1 MQARSS
7 AVEHFLDMEGVVGS
21 NPAAPTK
28 LFTSPQDAG
37 FFVFRFAAMS
47 DLFITLPDGQK
58 KQLQQGANAL
68 DLAEAISPQL
78 AKRIVVARVNGQIQ
92 DVQDPLHDGDAVT
105 LLDAK
110 SPEARDVIAHS
121 CEHVLAAAV
130 VDLFENAQVTMG
142 PRDHSEGFYYDFDI
156 GRPFTD
162 EDLVRIEAKMAALIK
177 DGVRFSKRWLK
188 KSEARDIFKKLGQ
201 KYKAE
206 IMDWI
211 EGDSVTVYESGK
223 FVDLCRGPHL
233 PSANFIKAF
242 KILGNSGSYWRGDSS
257 REMLQRISGIAFAE
271 KAELD
276 AYLFRIE
283 EAKKRDH
290 RKLGPRHGLFFVSE
304 RFASWQDPKAKGS
317 EARVLI
323 YVPTDLHD
331 KNAISGHVTLM
342 ENLLSEIR
350 SLLPSKSLN
359 ITSMNIQNSS
369 ELKTHADLRIFAS
382 ASDVT
387 ARKDV
392 AALIDGFNQKGQLE
406 TKYLFEGHATE
417 EVGPGLVMWLPN
429 GGRIRALIEDFSRRR
444 HFNSGYDMV
453 YSPHI
458 AKSDLWRISGHLGF
472 YRESMFAP
480 MNVDGH
486 EYMLKPM
493 NCPFHV
499 LMYKWKP
506 RSYRELPLRFAEF
519 GTVYRYEMAGVLHG
533 LMRVRGFTQDDAHL
547 FCRWDQ
553 LDQELDRVVAFVLA
567 MLKAFGFTEFEVNI
581 STRPE
586 QFVGDVNLWERAED
600 SLKQAVMR
608 TGLNFQIDEGGGAF
622 YGPKIDIKLKD
633 SLNRAWQCSTVQL
646 DFNNPER
653 FDLEYVNQQGEKVR
667 PVMLHRALFGS
678 IERFIGVLIEHYA
691 GAFPAWL
698 SPVQVRVLS
707 VSDRHNDHGEKVAE
721 ELRQHGIRAE
731 FQLSSDKLGA
741 KIREAQMEKIPLMV
755 VVGDREVSEYGG
767 TLRLRS
773 QEDKGFF
780 PLSDLVQELKE
791 HCKEPA

>member
-1 MQARSS
+1 
-7 AVEHFLDMEGVVGS
+7 
-21 NPAAPTK
+21 
-28 LFTSPQDAG
+28 
-37 FFVFRFAAMS
+37 MS
-47 DLFITLPDGQK
+47 DVRIKLPDGNERLLK
-58 KQLQQGANAL
+58 AGVSAL
-68 DLAEAISPQL
+68 DLAQLISPQL
-78 AKRIVVARVNGQIQ
+78 AKRVVVARVNGIVQ
-92 DVQDPLHDGDAVT
+92 DLQDPLNDGDAVT

-110 SPEARDVIAHS
+110 SPEAQDVIAHS

-130 VDLFENAQVTMG
+130 VELFPGAQVTMG
-142 PRDHSEGFYYDFDI
+142 PKDHGEGFYYDFDI
-156 GRPFTD
+156 GRPFSD
-162 EDLVRIEAKMAALIK
+162 EDLARIEAKMAALIK
-177 DGVRFSKRWLK
+177 DGVSFKKKWLAK
-188 KSEARDIFKKLGQ
+188 TEARELFLRLGQ

-211 EGDSVTVYESGK
+211 EGDTVTVYESGN

-233 PSANFIKAF
+233 PQAGFIKAF
-242 KILGNSGSYWRGDSS
+242 KLLGNSGSYWRGDAT

-271 KAELD
+271 KKELD
-276 AYLFRIE
+276 DYLFRIE

-304 RFASWQDPKAKGS
+304 RFASWHDKSSKQS
-317 EARVLI
+317 EARVLL
-323 YVPTDLHD
+323 YVPTSLQSVGQIA
-331 KNAISGHVTLM
+331 KWVLGLEA
-342 ENLLSEIR
+342 LLGRIKDQ
-350 SLLPSKSLN
+350 LPSKNLS
-359 ITSMNIQNSS
+359 ITSMNIQNTDSS
-369 ELKTHADLRIFAS
+369 DAMVSADVRIFAS
-382 ASDVT
+382 SADVG

-392 AALIDGFNQKGQLE
+392 VALVDRFSDEHKDIAV
-406 TKYLFEGHATE
+406 KYLFEAHATE
-417 EVGPGLVMWLPN
+417 EIGPGLVMWLPS
-429 GGRIRALIEDFSRRR
+429 GGRVRALIEDFSRRR
-444 HFNSGYDMV
+444 HFAGGYDMV

-480 MNVDGH
+480 MNVDGN

-553 LDQELDRVVAFVLA
+553 LDQELDAVLVFVTS
-567 MLKAFGFTEFEVNI
+567 MLKAFGFNDFEVNI

-586 QFVGDVNLWERAED
+586 KYVGELDAWVRAEE
-600 SLKQAVMR
+600 SLKSAVHR
-608 TGLNFQIDEGGGAF
+608 TGLTYHVDEGGGAF

-633 SLNRAWQCSTVQL
+633 CLGRAWQCSTVQL

-653 FDLEYVNQQGEKVR
+653 FDLEYVNDRGEKTR

-698 SPVQVRVLS
+698 SPVQVRVMT
-707 VSDRHNDHGEKVAE
+707 VSDRHNDHGERVAAA
-721 ELRQHGIRAE
+721 LREKGIRAE
-731 FQLSSDKLGA
+731 FSLSHEKLGA

-755 VVGDREVSEYGG
+755 VVGDREVAENGG

-773 QEDKGFF
+773 QQDKGFF
-780 PLSDLVQELKE
+780 VLDALISEIVDL
-791 HCKEPA
+791 CKEPV

>member
-1 MQARSS
+1 
-7 AVEHFLDMEGVVGS
+7 
-21 NPAAPTK
+21 
-28 LFTSPQDAG
+28 
-37 FFVFRFAAMS
+37 MS
-47 DLFITLPDGQK
+47 DVRIRLPDGNEK
-58 KQLQQGANAL
+58 LMKRGSTAL
-68 DLAEAISPQL
+68 DLAQEISPQL
-78 AKRIVVARVNGQIQ
+78 AKRIVAALVNGAVR
-92 DVQDPLHDGDAVT
+92 DVQDPLADGDAVT

-110 SPEARDVIAHS
+110 SKEAQDVIAHS

-130 VDLFENAQVTMG
+130 CALFPHAQVTMG
-142 PRDHSEGFYYDFDI
+142 PKDHSEGFYYDFDI

-162 EDLVRIEAKMAALIK
+162 EDLVRIEEKMAQLIK
-177 DGVRFSKRWLK
+177 ENIKFTKKWLTK
-188 KSEARDIFKKLGQ
+188 NEARELFAKLGQ

-206 IMDWI
+206 IIDWI
-211 EGDSVTVYESGK
+211 ESDEVTVYESGN

-233 PSANFIKAF
+233 PQAGFIKAF
-242 KILGNSGSYWRGDSS
+242 KLLGHSGSYWRGDSS
-257 REMLQRISGIAFAE
+257 REMLQRISGVAFAE
-271 KAELD
+271 KKELED
-276 AYLFRIE
+276 YLFRIE

-304 RFASWQDPKAKGS
+304 RFGSWQDKTSAKS
-317 EARVLI
+317 EARVLVH
-323 YVPTDLHD
+323 VPNGAAVTAQVAKIEELLG
-331 KNAISGHVTLM
+331 AI
-342 ENLLSEIR
+342 R
-350 SLLPSKSLN
+350 ALLPSKNLTV
-359 ITSMNIQNSS
+359 TSMNILP
-369 ELKTHADLRIFAS
+369 ELEQDQKIVHVDLRIFAS
-382 ASDVT
+382 SFDAP
-387 ARKDV
+387 ARKDAIV
-392 AALIDGFNQKGQLE
+392 LIDQFNRDHGDM
-406 TKYLFEGHATE
+406 TIKYLFETQANE
-417 EVGPGLVMWLPN
+417 EVGPGLVMWLPH
-429 GGRIRALIEDFSRRR
+429 GGRLRALIEDFSRRR
-444 HFNSGYDMV
+444 HFKGGYDMV

-553 LDQELDRVVAFVLA
+553 LDSELDAVLAFVVS

-586 QFVGDVNLWERAED
+586 KFVGELDAWNRAEE
-600 SLKQAVMR
+600 SLMRAVAR
-608 TGLNFQIDEGGGAF
+608 TGLQYQIDAGGGAF

-633 SLNRAWQCSTVQL
+633 CLGRAWQCSTVQL

-698 SPVQVRVLS
+698 SPLQVRVLS
-707 VSDRHNDHGEKVAE
+707 VSDRHNEHGERVALA
-721 ELRQHGIRAE
+721 LRNRGIRAE
-731 FQLSSDKLGA
+731 FGESHEKLGA
-741 KIREAQMEKIPLMV
+741 KIREAQMDKIPFMV
-755 VVGDREVSEYGG
+755 IVGDREVAENGG

-780 PLSDLVQELKE
+780 ALDALINEIE
-791 HCKEPA
+791 AECAEPKN